1 MLNSIRIVLHINIV
15 RIVDVYMGFRNVYLI
30 IWKQIYIVFITETLA
45 LNEFAYF
52 LYFAESNIC
61 GSTVRLSLE
70 RTQVSSFISCMYC
83 ISCFTSASP
92 SMEYT
97 NWICLSRNS
106 SVSHVTSTHSSFPII
121 NVLSPHLFLD
131 TAEGVEMIEHSP
143 CDLI

>member
-1 MLNSIRIVLHINIV
+1 MSSHIFYFWLRAIYAAV
-15 RIVDVYMGFRNVYLI
+15 IQI
-30 IWKQIYIVFITETLA
+30 IPFTEWGTSDYILYALFTE
-45 LNEFAYF
+45 
-52 LYFAESNIC
+52 
-61 GSTVRLSLE
+61 STVRLSLE

-83 ISCFTSASP
+83 IHYICYKYSNFSCFTSASP